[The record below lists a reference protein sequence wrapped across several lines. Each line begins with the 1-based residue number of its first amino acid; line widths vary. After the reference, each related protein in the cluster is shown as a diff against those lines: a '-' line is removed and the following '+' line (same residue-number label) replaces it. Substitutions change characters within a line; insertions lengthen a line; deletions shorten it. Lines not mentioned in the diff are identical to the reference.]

1 MSEETTR
8 YALYFAPPQANPW
21 WQLLS
26 RWLGYDAATGREV
39 QQLCAPP
46 LDHAD
51 FRAITEHARHYGGHA
66 TLKAPF
72 RLEPNSTEL
81 NLLQAVDAFAAEHS
95 AFPVPTLQVAHLSNF
110 IALVPSRD
118 DARINRIADA
128 CTTQFDHFRAPLSD
142 AEMTRRLREPLD
154 AVSLHLLA
162 SWGYPHV
169 LERYRFHISLTG
181 SLNAYPRKTA
191 EDALQAAREV
201 FEPISVVALHFDAIC
216 VFRQRSNHERF
227 SLIHRAALAS

>member
-1 MSEETTR
+1 MSEATTR

-26 RWLGYDAATGREV
+26 RWLGYDAATGQDV

-46 LDHAD
+46 LNHGD
-51 FRAITEHARHYGGHA
+51 FRAITEHARHYGAHA

-72 RLEPNSTEL
+72 RLMPNTTEL
-81 NLLQAVDAFAAEHS
+81 DLVQAVDAYAS
-95 AFPVPTLQVAHLSNF
+95 QQSPFPIPALKLAHLSNF
-110 IALVPSRD
+110 IALIPSRD
-118 DARINRIADA
+118 DARINRIADT

-154 AVSLHLLA
+154 AISLRLLA

-181 SLNAYPRKTA
+181 SLNTYPQKTTA
-191 EDALQAAREV
+191 DVLHAAREV
-201 FEPISVVALHFDAIC
+201 FEPISGVTLHFDAIS
-216 VFRQRSNHERF
+216 VFRQRSSNERF
-227 SLIHRAALAS
+227 ALIHRAALTS

>member
-1 MSEETTR
+1 MSEATTR
-8 YALYFAPPQANPW
+8 YALYFAPPQVNPW

-26 RWLGYDAATGREV
+26 RWLGYDAATGQDV

-51 FRAITEHARHYGGHA
+51 FRAITEHARHYGPHG

-72 RLEPNSTEL
+72 RLMPNTKEQDL
-81 NLLQAVDAFAAEHS
+81 VQAVDAFAAEQS
-95 AFPVPTLQVAHLSNF
+95 AFPLPTLQVAHLSNF

-128 CTTQFDHFRAPLSD
+128 CTTQFDHFRAPLSE
-142 AEMTRRLREPLD
+142 AEMARRLREPLD
-154 AVSLHLLA
+154 ALSLRLLA
-162 SWGYPHV
+162 AWGYPHV

-181 SLNAYPRKTA
+181 SLDKYSQKTVA
-191 EDALQAAREV
+191 NVLQAAHEV
-201 FEPISVVALHFDAIC
+201 FEPVSGVAVPFDAVC
-216 VFRQRSNHERF
+216 VFRQRSGNERF
-227 SLIHRAALAS
+227 LLMHRAALTS